1 MDSKSSEDIEINK
14 NAPNISDVLSEQS
27 KKNFIKLKNILA
39 DFNIIYEEDP
49 FLVRGLDYYSNT
61 IFEFTLKSDSKF
73 AILAGGNYDNLVAE
87 LGGPK
92 LSGTG
97 WAAGLERL
105 TGLVKLK
112 NRKPKIILIIPMQS
126 EFLNSAYRIREKFLH
141 SNYSTEIHIDKNLR
155 KSLKYANKIK
165 ADYAIILGEE
175 EVKKEV
181 YTVKNLS
188 TGLQNI
194 IEKKFILEFFK
205 ND

>member
-1 MDSKSSEDIEINK
+1 M
-14 NAPNISDVLSEQS
+14 V
-27 KKNFIKLKNILA
+27 
-39 DFNIIYEEDP
+39 
-49 FLVRGLDYYSNT
+49 T
-61 IFEFTLKSDSKF
+61 
-73 AILAGGNYDNLVAE
+73 E

-112 NRKPKIILIIPMQS
+112 NKKSKIILIIPMQL
-126 EFLNSAYRIREKFLH
+126 EFLNFAYKIREKFLK
-141 SNYSTEIHIDKNLR
+141 SNYITEIHIDKNLK
-155 KSLKYANKIK
+155 KSFKYANKIE

-175 EVKKEV
+175 EVKEEV

-188 TGLQNI
+188 TGVQNT